1 MPPGDETCGLVRI
14 RIGALAVVASQD
26 RGGLR
31 QAMAVDSVVIE
42 RAEPDV
48 AVVVMSGEH
57 DAFHA
62 PQLEAHVTSLLEQEL
77 SLVIDL
83 SHATFL
89 DSVTLFVLIRG
100 RKHAATLGRG
110 FALQLGAGAGRH
122 VHKAFEL
129 TRLTSVFA
137 IADTRAEAVALARI
151 PVGLE

>member
-1 MPPGDETCGLVRI
+1 
-14 RIGALAVVASQD
+14 
-26 RGGLR
+26 
-31 QAMAVDSVVIE
+31 MANNSVVIE

-57 DAFHA
+57 DAFRA
-62 PQLEAHVTSLLEQEL
+62 PQLDLHVTSLLDEDL

-100 RKHAATLGRG
+100 RKHAATRGRG
-110 FALQLGAGAGRH
+110 FALQLGDGAGRH

-129 TRLTSVFA
+129 TRLTTVFS
-137 IADTRAEAVALARI
+137 IAETRAEAVAMARI